1 MGIEFSDDP
10 PEGWEPRETPWDTPA
25 FAGWGSDVFGR
36 STEGVRLG
44 SRAWVLVPG
53 PGMTVDEEGL
63 LSTSAM
69 TISMTTGLEDP
80 PPVYGFRAQDPDN
93 NPDTWE
99 GGGLGVAGFR
109 GEGMRGGAASTT
121 GTGEDETFVGE
132 AQYAGV
138 FDEDTTASTIEHGT
152 MGIGFL
158 ELTTYNDGDTNAE
171 NLYFNYSNIGSEPK
185 FRAVAADIDMG
196 DTYISYQVN
205 NPFDYAEEESIS
217 LRQKFGWDTTLGTG
231 EYENPIKDGF
241 NRSINKIVEAII
253 TTYPIDLA
261 TFPRTPPL
269 KLRKKNFQL
278 LRKEEEL
285 QDDDPLGIEALTS
298 TISGDMESESGP
310 SEY

>member
-10 PEGWEPRETPWDTPA
+10 PEGWEPDDTPE
-25 FAGWGSDVFGR
+25 FAWGSEYFGR

-53 PGMTVDEEGL
+53 PGMTIDEEGL

-69 TISMTTGLEDP
+69 TISMYSMGEDP

-109 GEGMRGGAASTT
+109 GEGMRGALATTT
-121 GTGEDETFVGE
+121 GEGDDETFVGE

-158 ELTTYNDGDTNAE
+158 ELTTYNDGDTNTE

-185 FRAVAADIDMG
+185 FRGVQGDIDPG
-196 DTYISYQVN
+196 DNYINYQVN
-205 NPFDYAEEESIS
+205 NPFDYAEEESVS
-217 LRQKFGWDTTLGTG
+217 LRQKFGWDPTLGTG
-231 EYENPIKDGF
+231 KFENPIKDGYD
-241 NRSINKIVEAII
+241 RSINKIVEAII
-253 TTYPIDLA
+253 TTYPID
-261 TFPRTPPL
+261 
-269 KLRKKNFQL
+269 
-278 LRKEEEL
+278 
-285 QDDDPLGIEALTS
+285 
-298 TISGDMESESGP
+298 
-310 SEY
+310 